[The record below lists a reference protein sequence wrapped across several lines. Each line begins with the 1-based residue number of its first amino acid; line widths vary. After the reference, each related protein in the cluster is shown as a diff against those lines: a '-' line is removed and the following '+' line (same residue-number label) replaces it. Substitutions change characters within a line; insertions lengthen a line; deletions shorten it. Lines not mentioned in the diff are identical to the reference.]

1 MTLNKTELTQ
11 FANMLD
17 GQMSAFD
24 DMVKAEESNIAII
37 EASLK
42 EAKARR
48 RKYADDRADA
58 ANQLKAVT
66 VLLND
71 IEDEERLKE
80 RQAVYDRINANT

>member
-42 EAKARR
+42 EAKGRR